1 MIFLILS
8 GKVIFLFPENI
19 IFFFRQKMKD
29 GLSQK
34 KKKNGNM
41 ILSSNVLKRRSF
53 PKNRTGI

>member
-8 GKVIFLFPENI
+8 GKVIFLFPENTI
-19 IFFFRQKMKD
+19 LFFRQKMKD

-34 KKKNGNM
+34 IHGNM